1 MKRKKNSNH
10 DKLEILRRFLKV
22 KYNITIGMES
32 LKRRDKEYKGQNK
45 G

>member
-1 MKRKKNSNH
+1 MF
-10 DKLEILRRFLKV
+10 LEIFRIDNYEQREKQ